1 MQDAAA
7 GRSVTRGWR
16 HVPNGLPIERRI
28 NWTCATARNQIGCYW
43 SSILRRKP
51 G

>member
-1 MQDAAA
+1 MVPSVLKCGEDFAGMQDAAA

-28 NWTCATARNQIGCYW
+28 N
-43 SSILRRKP
+43 
-51 G
+51 